1 MIFTSFIYLVFLG
14 IVAFLYY
21 VIPGKSRWK
30 LILLASIAYYISFIP
45 FFILPLSILVAAN
58 YFMARMID
66 ANEGRKKSVVFLAIV
81 FINIFILCFFK
92 YFSNIFPDYH
102 INLYRVNIFFRTDPV
117 DRIIL
122 PLGFSYIAFTALAYQ
137 IEVKRNN
144 IKPEANAGIFSLY
157 LLFFPKVAQGPVERP
172 MNLIGQFNQTHKFDY
187 NMVVN
192 GLKTILLGY
201 FKKLV
206 VADRLAVYVSA
217 VYGNS
222 EQHNGTS
229 LTVATI
235 FFAFQ
240 IYADFSGYTDI
251 AIGSAKIFGIN
262 LTDNFRQPYLA
273 TSIKDFW
280 DRWHITFSTWLR
292 DYIFTPVAIWLSSVM
307 TRETYIKVSSG
318 KWIYLISTMI
328 TFTICGMW
336 HGVGWTYLLW
346 GSLFGVYLTYHNWAA
361 KFNKRLRKRFGL
373 NMHSKSY
380 TFLRIISTFFLVLIC
395 WIIFRSQSVDQA
407 FQIMKSIITSHGSIF
422 YEKSSDLIFSVMG
435 ISALVAIDLKR
446 EYMNSRISVLYNRFL
461 AVRMAGIVFIVITVL
476 LSGVFDGSQFIYF
489 QF

>member
-1 MIFTSFIYLVFLG
+1 MIFTSFIYLIFIG
-14 IVAFLYY
+14 IVAVVYY
-21 VIPGKSRWK
+21 LIPVKNRWK

-45 FFILPLSILVAAN
+45 LFILPLAALVAAN
-58 YFMARMID
+58 YFLARMMG
-66 ANEGRKKSVVFLAIV
+66 AKEGRQKLLLFLAIV
-81 FINIFILCFFK
+81 FINVFILCFFK
-92 YFSNIFPDYH
+92 YFSNIFPENQV
-102 INLYRVNIFFRTDPV
+102 NLYRVNIFFKTDPV

-122 PLGFSYIAFTALAYQ
+122 PLGFSYIVFTALAYQ
-137 IEVKRNN
+137 IEIKRNN
-144 IKPEANAGIFSLY
+144 IRPEANAGIFSLY

-172 MNLIGQFNQTHKFDY
+172 MNLIKQFSQTHEFDY
-187 NMVVN
+187 DMVVN
-192 GLKTILLGY
+192 GLKTILVGY

-222 EQHNGTS
+222 DQHNGTS
-229 LTVATI
+229 LFVATV

-307 TRETYIKVSSG
+307 PKETYLKVSSG
-318 KWIYLISTMI
+318 KWVYLFSSMV
-328 TFTICGMW
+328 TFTLCGMW

-346 GSLFGVYLTYHNWAA
+346 GSLFGVYLTYHNWTA
-361 KFNKRLRKRFGL
+361 KFNKRIRKRLGI
-373 NMHSKSY
+373 NMHSRSY
-380 TFLRIISTFFLVLIC
+380 TFLRITTTFFLVLIC
-395 WIIFRSQSVDQA
+395 WIIFRAQSVDQA
-407 FQIMKSIITSHGSIF
+407 MQIMKSILISHGSIF

-435 ISALVAIDLKR
+435 ISALIAIDLKR
-446 EYMNSRISVLYNRFL
+446 EYFNSRVSVFYNRFL
-461 AVRMAGIVFIVITVL
+461 PVRMAGIVFIVITVL